1 VKVTSEPRFAVIG
14 AGMSGLLCGVKLKDA
29 GITDFAIYEKADR
42 VGGTWRENTYPGL
55 ACDVPSHLY
64 RYTFAPNPEW
74 SHRFSPGAE
83 IQAYFEKTAADFDLE
98 PFIRYGK
105 EIIRCEFSDGR
116 WTLESADGLLDT
128 VDFVIC
134 ATGVLHHPNEPQIV
148 GLETFAGA
156 CFHSARWDHDVPL
169 DGQRVGI
176 IGTGSTA
183 VQITGAIVDR
193 VAQLALFQRTAQW
206 IFPQDNPVYSE
217 TEKQSFRERP
227 DDLRELY
234 QFLSKA
240 FSESFSSAVVGANPE
255 QLALIEDACRHN
267 LEDSVRDPALLR
279 KLTPD
284 YQAACKRLIVSD
296 NFYQAIQK
304 PNAELVVEGIA
315 AVEPGGVRCADGSFH
330 ELDVLVLAT
339 GFHPHQFMRPMA
351 VIGRDGVALDDAWS
365 ESTRAYRSVSV
376 PGFPNFFML
385 IGPNSP
391 IGNFS
396 LIEVAELQF
405 DYIMQLIEQV
415 RSGQCR
421 EIAATADATR
431 TFNDELADAMG
442 GTVWVTGCR
451 SWYLDDNGIPATW
464 PWTFDRFQQEMRAPD
479 LDHFEC
485 VA

>member
-1 VKVTSEPRFAVIG
+1 
-14 AGMSGLLCGVKLKDA
+14 MSGLLSGVKLKDA
-29 GITDFAIYEKADR
+29 GITDFTIYEKADR
-42 VGGTWRENTYPGL
+42 LGGTWRENTYPGL

-64 RYTFAPNPEW
+64 RYTFAPNPDW
-74 SHRFSPGAE
+74 SHRFSAGAE
-83 IQAYFEKTAADFDLE
+83 IQAYFEKTALDFDLE
-98 PFIRYGK
+98 SFIQYDK
-105 EIIRCEFSDGR
+105 EIIRCEFRDGR
-116 WTLESADGLLDT
+116 WELEAADGHRDT

-134 ATGVLHHPNEPQIV
+134 ATGVLHHPHEPEIP

-156 CFHSARWDHDVPL
+156 AFHSARWNHDVRL
-169 DGQRVGI
+169 EDKRIGI

-183 VQITGAIVDR
+183 VQITGALVDR
-193 VAQLALFQRTAQW
+193 VAHLALFQRTAQW
-206 IFPQDNPVYSE
+206 IFPQDNPAYSDA
-217 TEKQSFRERP
+217 EKQSFRERP
-227 DDLRELY
+227 DDMRDMY

-240 FSESFSSAVVGANPE
+240 FAETFSSAVVGANPE
-255 QLALIEDACRHN
+255 QLALIEDTCRRN
-267 LEDSVRDPALLR
+267 LEDNVADPQLLR

-284 YQAACKRLIVSD
+284 YQAACKRLIVSG
-296 NFYQAIQK
+296 NFYEAIQSR
-304 PNAELVVEGIA
+304 NAELVTESIT
-315 AVEPGGVRCADGSFH
+315 AVEPGGVRCADGTLH

-339 GFHPHQFMRPMA
+339 GFHPHQFMRPMS
-351 VIGRDGVALDDAWS
+351 VIGRDGIALDDAWS
-365 ESTRAYRSVSV
+365 EATQAYRSVSI

-421 EIAATADATR
+421 EIAATTGATR
-431 TFNDELADAMG
+431 DFNDDLADAMG

-464 PWTFDRFQQEMRAPD
+464 PWTFDRFQQAMRQPD
-479 LDHFEC
+479 LDHFER